1 MIAPMQSSA
10 NWLPAARRTNEVT
23 RKRASRPNAADSRTS
38 RQLTALVSQAKAGGD
53 AAPYRRTDGTKQLD
67 HAKAGGGGRLVY
79 GATQAA
85 KILIAVKQGRFE

>member
-53 AAPYRRTDGTKQLD
+53 ADGTKQLD